1 MADARNEPVSISDV
15 AKRLRE
21 SARDDRLDFRPE
33 VAELLLRSR
42 GITDVTVEATHGFLS
57 DHYDPRTKTLRLSAW
72 GLLGLRL
79 F

>member
-33 VAELLLRSR
+33 VAELLLNTNRISRPHPEKMGTAEFACASRVDLTRVSLRSSER
-42 GITDVTVEATHGFLS
+42 
-57 DHYDPRTKTLRLSAW
+57 R
-72 GLLGLRL
+72 
-79 F
+79 